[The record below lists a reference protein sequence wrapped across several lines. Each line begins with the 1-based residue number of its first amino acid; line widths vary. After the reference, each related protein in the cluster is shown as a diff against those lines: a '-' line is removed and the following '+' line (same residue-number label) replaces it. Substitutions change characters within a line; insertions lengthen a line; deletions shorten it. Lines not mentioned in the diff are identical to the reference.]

1 MQFIDFF
8 PIYRDS
14 IIGLTFMHINR
25 IAHRDI
31 KPANIMMMTKNKF
44 ALADYGIGINLST
57 REEYS
62 ERGKDFF

>member
-1 MQFIDFF
+1 MEFVDFF

-14 IIGLTFMHINR
+14 IIGLTFLHINR

-31 KPANIMMMTKNKF
+31 KPANIMMITKNQF

-57 REEYS
+57 RE
-62 ERGKDFF
+62 